1 MFIIGAFLLARG
13 YNPTKYFFP
22 TIVSVP
28 VSKVDR
34 KKYGI
39 KEEELGSGSE
49 SGNGNGNGN
58 GTGVEMQDTN
68 IKFVSNPIQKFDSE

>member
-1 MFIIGAFLLARG
+1 MFIIGAFLLTRG

-49 SGNGNGNGN
+49 SGNGNG
-58 GTGVEMQDTN
+58 TGVEMQDTN
-68 IKFVSNPIQKFDSE
+68 IKLVSNPIQNFDSE